1 MKRKVLYY
9 ILSVICLVAS
19 SCVRDDVD
27 SAGGMSEGEC
37 IVSAAVDFKPL
48 TAGLDGGTRTAGD
61 AVKSIDNLCVLFY
74 DNDNKLV
81 QTCYLEE
88 GEGGYTLSEEERT
101 GSGIAERTTPR
112 ATFRMKVAYGSYRI
126 YVAANM
132 GDLSAQEKYAE
143 AIKTVDGLKSIRLAW
158 DEAIA
163 DNREM
168 FGFFGSGDQST
179 FEAPAVVI
187 DSATTTM
194 QAWIRRCVSKLTVAY
209 DATGLKDNVA
219 IYIHSVQ
226 IRDIPAECY
235 LGQKNTPS
243 AEELIAEG
251 EMWEY
256 EADAAD
262 RLRRGIYLSNGPN
275 TSSGGS
281 DHGEKEAASLFFFEN
296 MQDKEGPLKWQD
308 KTGNNSQVS
317 YPDSWKPGEEY
328 YKDNVAAGTYVE
340 VKGYYVSDN
349 PERIG
354 HGEITYRF
362 MLGKDV
368 DRNYEAE
375 RNHHYKLTL
384 IFNGFA
390 NDIDWHIEY
399 IEPDPGVYV
408 KSPQY
413 ISYIYDRTMNVNI
426 KVVGKMI
433 GGLHAEILEN
443 HWWPDDADNTVY
455 YQKPGDVRLTED
467 ATGFLSLKRA
477 WRTVL
482 GAGVSWQN
490 ALDFSKNYYY
500 DNGGDPRYIREY
512 VNTHGSHDQSSL
524 NGGYSVRVEEDVTG
538 LNGGAT
544 RTFTIPLYTRARSI
558 CPTTGYTGNN
568 VYTGYQRTAKIRFYA
583 DIEYMGVTKTYAD
596 TVEIHQVHRMVNPT
610 GIWRSAD
617 NSDPFE
623 VKLMYLDNDKAT
635 SFTEL
640 ISEGPWYAEIA
651 SGDWFTLQPVGQS
664 VSGQNGTV
672 MGGDRTKIEFKYV
685 PDGAPGGDNVRCGVI
700 RVYYHNNTCVHL
712 IFVRQGY
719 APLALKSGEAKWHSF
734 NVQAMS
740 VAAGTDDAPQTFVCE
755 ETTDPRDEG
764 TYFKWR
770 QAVGILA
777 ENNRKYG
784 WGANPWGGFS
794 TSDGRTGIAWDDIKA
809 KSVSDGG
816 ADSWVLDKESEERL
830 PTFEDYNTLI
840 FNEDTNP
847 NIQYGFGVL
856 YCDGADSPAVSVADA
871 YGFYGDQPGSRAKGM
886 RGCFVYN
893 DITGDN
899 IFFPIGVEGHGR
911 RKDDR
916 GGTPFST
923 QGEYIGTGVLRYA
936 SRHSEYNTAGE
947 IEYRPMLF
955 DIYKREGAVYWCRDL
970 YRSATSTAASGW
982 DINYHTLN
990 FDTFLGNAYSGDAS
1004 RCDACMLRLV
1014 SPGDK

>member
-1 MKRKVLYY
+1 M
-9 ILSVICLVAS
+9 
-19 SCVRDDVD
+19 
-27 SAGGMSEGEC
+27 
-37 IVSAAVDFKPL
+37 
-48 TAGLDGGTRTAGD
+48 
-61 AVKSIDNLCVLFY
+61 
-74 DNDNKLV
+74 
-81 QTCYLEE
+81 
-88 GEGGYTLSEEERT
+88 
-101 GSGIAERTTPR
+101 
-112 ATFRMKVAYGSYRI
+112 
-126 YVAANM
+126 
-132 GDLSAQEKYAE
+132 
-143 AIKTVDGLKSIRLAW
+143 
-158 DEAIA
+158 
-163 DNREM
+163 
-168 FGFFGSGDQST
+168 
-179 FEAPAVVI
+179 
-187 DSATTTM
+187 
-194 QAWIRRCVSKLTVAY
+194 
-209 DATGLKDNVA
+209 
-219 IYIHSVQ
+219 
-226 IRDIPAECY
+226 
-235 LGQKNTPS
+235 
-243 AEELIAEG
+243 
-251 EMWEY
+251 
-256 EADAAD
+256 
-262 RLRRGIYLSNGPN
+262 
-275 TSSGGS
+275 
-281 DHGEKEAASLFFFEN
+281 
-296 MQDKEGPLKWQD
+296 
-308 KTGNNSQVS
+308 
-317 YPDSWKPGEEY
+317 
-328 YKDNVAAGTYVE
+328 
-340 VKGYYVSDN
+340 
-349 PERIG
+349 
-354 HGEITYRF
+354 
-362 MLGKDV
+362 
-368 DRNYEAE
+368 
-375 RNHHYKLTL
+375 
-384 IFNGFA
+384 
-390 NDIDWHIEY
+390 
-399 IEPDPGVYV
+399 
-408 KSPQY
+408 
-413 ISYIYDRTMNVNI
+413 
-426 KVVGKMI
+426 
-433 GGLHAEILEN
+433 
-443 HWWPDDADNTVY
+443 
-455 YQKPGDVRLTED
+455 RLTED
-467 ATGFLSLKRA
+467 ATGFLSLKRV

-512 VNTHGSHDQSSL
+512 VTTHGSHDQSSL

-596 TVEIHQVHRMVNPT
+596 TVEIHQVHRMVNPK

-700 RVYYHNNTCVHL
+700 RVCYHNNTCVHL
-712 IFVRQGY
+712 IFVRRGY

-899 IFFPIGVEGHGR
+899 IFFLSAWRDTADGR
-911 RKDDR
+911 TTAAEHLFLPKASISARVCCA
-916 GGTPFST
+916 TPVATPST
-923 QGEYIGTGVLRYA
+923 TQPARSSIVPCCSTSTSAR
-936 SRHSEYNTAGE
+936 
-947 IEYRPMLF
+947 
-955 DIYKREGAVYWCRDL
+955 GAVYWCRDL

>member
-596 TVEIHQVHRMVNPT
+596 TVEIHQVHRMVNPK

-719 APLALKSGEAKWHSF
+719 APLALKSGEANGIRSTCRPCRWLPARTMLRRRSSARRQPIRATKAPISSGVRLWAYSQRTTANTAGARIRGEVSPLRTDALELRGTTSRPNPF
-734 NVQAMS
+734 LTEAPIRGCSTRNPRS
-740 VAAGTDDAPQTFVCE
+740 VCRPSRI
-755 ETTDPRDEG
+755 TTH
-764 TYFKWR
+764 
-770 QAVGILA
+770 L
-777 ENNRKYG
+777 
-784 WGANPWGGFS
+784 FS
-794 TSDGRTGIAWDDIKA
+794 TRIPTPISSTVSVCSIATAPIRRPYPLPMPTASTATSREAGRRGCAAASSTTTSLAITYSSLSAWRDTADGRTTAAEHLFLPKA
-809 KSVSDGG
+809 SISARVCCATPVATPS
-816 ADSWVLDKESEERL
+816 
-830 PTFEDYNTLI
+830 TT
-840 FNEDTNP
+840 
-847 NIQYGFGVL
+847 Q
-856 YCDGADSPAVSVADA
+856 PARSSIVPCCSTSTSA
-871 YGFYGDQPGSRAKGM
+871 RA
-886 RGCFVYN
+886 
-893 DITGDN
+893 
-899 IFFPIGVEGHGR
+899 PSIGVAIFTVRLHRPRPAAGI
-911 RKDDR
+911 
-916 GGTPFST
+916 ST
-923 QGEYIGTGVLRYA
+923 TIR
-936 SRHSEYNTAGE
+936 
-947 IEYRPMLF
+947 
-955 DIYKREGAVYWCRDL
+955 
-970 YRSATSTAASGW
+970 
-982 DINYHTLN
+982 
-990 FDTFLGNAYSGDAS
+990 
-1004 RCDACMLRLV
+1004 
-1014 SPGDK
+1014 